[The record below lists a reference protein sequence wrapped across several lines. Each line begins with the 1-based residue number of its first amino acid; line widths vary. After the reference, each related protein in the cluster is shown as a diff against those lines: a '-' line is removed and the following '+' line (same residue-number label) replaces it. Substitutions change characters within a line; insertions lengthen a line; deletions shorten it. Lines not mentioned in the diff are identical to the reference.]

1 MANIIGCGVLKFPFK
16 YLGVPVG
23 CNMKRCVYWNA
34 VIQKFESKLS
44 SWKARLLSAGGRLS
58 LIKAVLG
65 NLPTYFMSLYM
76 MPTSICSKLESLRN
90 KFFRGAGHNESK
102 MSWVKWEKS
111 LASIK
116 KGGLGIGSYFG
127 LNTGFFSNGFGAFVI
142 GLLICGLRLL
152 VSSMAM
158 TVVLPVVVVV
168 GENILIEV
176 SLFPQSIAL
185 KIRESTCSL
194 YVLASWVMVC
204 SSVFGRTSGLGLLLL
219 EANFLF
225 SRILRRT
232 HRGGAE
238 LSQFEA
244 LTALI
249 GSVQLSDSYDSWQ
262 WHPNYTVGYTV
273 ASARALVDE
282 SILETDLVATR

>member
-1 MANIIGCGVLKFPFK
+1 MRRLEAMGTYTDDEINRLARGGKQRWHIAGVGRVLPARATASPNMFSQFESGGASRSGGCEDEEEGADHQDDEDEDGDGDGDTYVLGVGVSDVDVYQMANIIGCGVSKFPFK

-76 MPTSICSKLESLRN
+76 MPTSICSKMESLRN
-90 KFFRGAGHNESK
+90 NFFRGAGHNESK
-102 MSWVKWEKS
+102 
-111 LASIK
+111 
-116 KGGLGIGSYFG
+116 
-127 LNTGFFSNGFGAFVI
+127 
-142 GLLICGLRLL
+142 
-152 VSSMAM
+152 
-158 TVVLPVVVVV
+158 
-168 GENILIEV
+168 
-176 SLFPQSIAL
+176 
-185 KIRESTCSL
+185 IRTP
-194 YVLASWVMVC
+194 
-204 SSVFGRTSGLGLLLL
+204 
-219 EANFLF
+219 
-225 SRILRRT
+225 
-232 HRGGAE
+232 RGGAE

-249 GSVQLSDSYDSWQ
+249 GSVQLSDSCDSWQ